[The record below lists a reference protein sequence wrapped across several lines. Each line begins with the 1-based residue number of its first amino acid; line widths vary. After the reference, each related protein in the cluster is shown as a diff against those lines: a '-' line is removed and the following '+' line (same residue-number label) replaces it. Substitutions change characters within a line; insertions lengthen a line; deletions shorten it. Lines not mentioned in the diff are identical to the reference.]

1 MINIFK
7 KKTEGVEIDAIVNKY
22 GELVLSTI
30 YNGRL
35 IKRKFLFYSEE
46 EARERFLEWLKL
58 TIK

>member
-1 MINIFK
+1 MIRVFK
-7 KKTEGVEIDAIVNKY
+7 KKMEGVEIDSTVNKY
-22 GELVLSTI
+22 GELVLSAI